1 MKDFSFISKPQIEL
15 PDIIYSIWCFLTTGY
30 KGDAAIK
37 LEDFFK
43 DLLQVDDVFSFN
55 AARSALFILFKAL
68 DVNGE
73 EVLIQGYTHIA
84 VPNSIIWAGGVPVFV
99 DIDPKTYNMDLKDLS
114 KKITPRSKVILVQ
127 HTFGLPINMEEV
139 LKIAKK
145 NSLLVIEDCAHA
157 LGSKYK
163 GKPVGTFGDASIFS
177 FGVAKVIDAASGGIL
192 VVNNKKLAT
201 KIRKLQNK
209 LSVPPAS
216 WTRGQLIFLIS
227 NYLLKPKSIRVYLWL
242 RSLKFIPRMVTVQE
256 RQGQQ
261 PAVYPA
267 LMPNSLAKLILRQM
281 PKLDRFNSCRE
292 QAANL
297 YRELLSGSAVKLP
310 AKFPGRVYLKFS
322 VQTPKA
328 NKIIKKAAGIHL
340 DLSRIFGNVIGP
352 ADANLQAVG
361 YFPGS
366 CPVAEKVA
374 KNSADL
380 PVGILIDKK
389 WAREIALFVKSNT
402 R

>member
-1 MKDFSFISKPQIEL
+1 MKDFSVISKPQIEL

-37 LEDFFK
+37 LEDSFK

-99 DIDPKTYNMDLKDLS
+99 DIDPKTYNMDVKDLRNKVTPKS
-114 KKITPRSKVILVQ
+114 KIIVVQ
-127 HTFGLPINMEEV
+127 HSFGLPANLDEI
-139 LKIAKK
+139 LQIARE
-145 NSLLVIEDCAHA
+145 NNLLVIEDCAHS
-157 LGSKYK
+157 LGAKYN
-163 GKPVGTFGDASIFS
+163 GKFVGTFGDASIFS
-177 FGVAKVIDAASGGIL
+177 FGATKVIDAASGGIL
-192 VVNNKKLAT
+192 VVNNKQLASQIK
-201 KIRKLQNK
+201 KIYAS
-209 LSVPPAS
+209 LSLPPVS

-227 NYLLKPKSIRVYLWL
+227 KYFLKPKYPGIYSWL
-242 RSLKFIPRMVTVQE
+242 RSVKFIPLMVTAQE
-256 RQGQQ
+256 RQGKQ
-261 PAVYPA
+261 PTVYPA

-281 PKLDRFNSCRE
+281 PKLDRLNSCRE